1 VCARGS
7 EAARSTALPE
17 EISMT
22 QEASTQADLRV
33 IEGETKGNTDPLIG
47 TTIDGRYL
55 VERVLGEGGMGLV
68 YLGKHIVLNKPL
80 AIKVLRPDVS
90 KDQEIITR
98 FRQEAQSASSIG
110 NQHIIDISDFGTLPD
125 GSTYFIME
133 FLDGTDLSGAIE
145 KAGQM
150 PANRVVH
157 IAKQL
162 AQALGAAH
170 ENGIVHRDLKPDN
183 VYLIKRGG
191 DTDFVKVLD
200 FGIAKVGGSNSKLTR
215 AGQVFGTPH
224 YMSPEQCSG
233 SNVDHRT
240 DIYAIGVMLYEMV
253 TGDVPF
259 DADNLMG
266 ILTKHLYEDPVP
278 PTQRNP
284 NLPREIEAV
293 ILKAMSKQTET
304 RYQNMAEFYDDL
316 VRVSEGLPALAMAD
330 GTGAYSTRRA
340 APTVGGITAA
350 PTSAPS
356 NKGIIVAVVGAILLL
371 AAGGAGFVAMNS
383 QPEEPVAVVTIPEP
397 VATPPVPVPP
407 TQPEVANT
415 PPPVEEFLIS
425 ISSEPVGAQ
434 VWRGNELIGTTP
446 FQLPRPATERLD
458 LQLRLDGY
466 ESKDF
471 AVSPLTRAES
481 ISFSLDPERRSGSG
495 GRRPGTTAATTGTTQ
510 ASEPPPAMT
519 TVMRPTGSEVLDPWA
534 N

>member
-1 VCARGS
+1 
-7 EAARSTALPE
+7 
-17 EISMT
+17 MT
-22 QEASTQADLRV
+22 QEASNQADLRV
-33 IEGETKGNTDPLIG
+33 IEGETKGHADPLVG

-68 YLGKHIVLNKPL
+68 YLGKHIVLGKPL
-80 AIKVLRPDVS
+80 AVKVLRPDVS

-125 GSTYFIME
+125 GSTYFVME

-145 KAGQM
+145 KAHQM

-316 VRVSEGLPALAMAD
+316 VRVGEGLPALAMAD

-340 APTVGGITAA
+340 VPTVGGITGSQSAA
-350 PTSAPS
+350 PATSS
-356 NKGIIVAVVGAILLL
+356 SKGIIVGVIAAVVLL
-371 AAGGAGFVAMNS
+371 AAGGAAFVMMNPEPPV
-383 QPEEPVAVVTIPEP
+383 QPVVVVTQPPVPVAV
-397 VATPPVPVPP
+397 PPVPVPTGETAP
-407 TQPEVANT
+407 AT
-415 PPPVEEFLIS
+415 PPPVEEFLIA
-425 ISSEPVGAQ
+425 ISSEPAGAQ
-434 VWRGNELIGTTP
+434 VWRGNEFIGTTP
-446 FQLPRPATERLD
+446 FQLPRPASERLD

-466 ESKDF
+466 EPKDF
-471 AVSPLTRAES
+471 AVSPLTRADS
-481 ISFSLDPERRSGSG
+481 MSFTLDAVRRGSSG
-495 GRRPGTTAATTGTTQ
+495 GRRPGTTTSTPGTVSAPAET
-510 ASEPPPAMT
+510 PPAMT
-519 TVMRPTGSEVLDPWA
+519 TVMRPQGSEVLDPWA
-534 N
+534 NN

>member
-1 VCARGS
+1 
-7 EAARSTALPE
+7 
-17 EISMT
+17 MT
-22 QEASTQADLRV
+22 QEASNQAELHV
-33 IEGETKGNTDPLIG
+33 IEGESHADVDPLVG

-68 YLGKHIVLNKPL
+68 YLGKHIVLGKPL
-80 AIKVLRPDVS
+80 AVKVLRPDVS

-125 GSTYFIME
+125 GSTYFVME
-133 FLDGTDLSGAIE
+133 FLDGVDLTGAIE
-145 KAGQM
+145 QSGQM
-150 PANRVVH
+150 ASNRVVH

-162 AQALGAAH
+162 CTALGAAH

-191 DTDFVKVLD
+191 DADFVKVLD

-224 YMSPEQCSG
+224 YMSPEQCAGSG
-233 SNVDHRT
+233 VDHRT
-240 DIYAIGVMLYEMV
+240 DIYAIGVMLYEML

-266 ILTKHLYEDPVP
+266 ILTKHLYEDPIP

-284 NLPREIEAV
+284 ELPKDMEAV
-293 ILKAMSKQTET
+293 ILKAMSKQLET

-316 VRVSEGLPALAMAD
+316 VRVGEGLPALATAE
-330 GTGAYSTRRA
+330 GTGSYSTRRTAPGTGANA
-340 APTVGGITAA
+340 AVTAP
-350 PTSAPS
+350 PTSS
-356 NKGIIVAVVGAILLL
+356 GGGKGLAIAAVAVVLLL
-371 AAGGAGFVAMNS
+371 VAGGGAFVAFGGPDAPP
-383 QPEEPVAVVTIPEP
+383 QTPPVAL
-397 VATPPVPVPP
+397 TPQPVPVPVEEP
-407 TQPEVANT
+407 PPVVEDTTET
-415 PPPVEEFLIS
+415 PPPAPEVFLIS
-425 ISSEPVGAQ
+425 ISSEPEGAR

-446 FQLPRPATERLD
+446 LELPRPSGDERLD

-466 ESKDF
+466 ENKDF
-471 AVSPLTRAES
+471 AISSLTRAES
-481 ISFSLDPERRSGSG
+481 INFPLDRERRNTGSRRGGSGSSG
-495 GRRPGTTAATTGTTQ
+495 SSTSGSSEMEP
-510 ASEPPPAMT
+510 ASSGMT
-519 TVMRPTGSEVLDPWA
+519 SMRPSQTEVLDPWA

>member
-1 VCARGS
+1 
-7 EAARSTALPE
+7 
-17 EISMT
+17 MT
-22 QEASTQADLRV
+22 QEASNQADLRV
-33 IEGETKGNTDPLIG
+33 IEGEDQGQKDPLVG
-47 TTIDGRYL
+47 TTIDGRYF

-68 YLGKHIVLNKPL
+68 YLGKHIVLGKPL
-80 AIKVLRPDVS
+80 AVKVLRPDVS

-125 GSTYFIME
+125 GSTYFVME

-157 IAKQL
+157 VAKQL

-266 ILTKHLYEDPVP
+266 ILTKHLYEDPIP
-278 PTQRNP
+278 PTQKNA
-284 NLPREIEAV
+284 NLPRELEAV

-304 RYQNMAEFYDDL
+304 RYQNMGEFYDDL
-316 VRVSEGLPALAMAD
+316 VRVGDGLPALAMAD
-330 GTGAYSTRRA
+330 GTGAYSTRRT
-340 APTVGGITAA
+340 APTVGAVTGA
-350 PTSAPS
+350 PTSGGS
-356 NKGIIVAVVGAILLL
+356 KTGIIVAVVGAVVLL
-371 AAGGAGFVAMNS
+371 AAGGGIFVAMN
-383 QPEEPVAVVTIPEP
+383 QPEPAPQPPIAVIPAP
-397 VATPPVPVPP
+397 APIPTPPVP
-407 TQPEVANT
+407 EVVEA
-415 PPPVEEFLIS
+415 PPPVVEEFLIS
-425 ISSEPVGAQ
+425 ISSEPAGAA
-434 VWRGNELIGTTP
+434 VWRGNELIGNTP
-446 FQLPRPATERLD
+446 LQLPRPTGDERLD

-466 ESKDF
+466 DSKDF
-471 AVSPLTRAES
+471 AISSLTRAES
-481 ISFSLDPERRSGSG
+481 ISFTLDRERSSS
-495 GRRPGTTAATTGTTQ
+495 GRRPPSSSGSSSAASSG
-510 ASEPPPAMT
+510 SNDSPPPAMT
-519 TVMRPTGSEVLDPWA
+519 PSMRPSGSEVLDPWA